1 MRTAALALAALTLTA
16 CEGGGEGPELPDNA
30 MPVKIEAAKNATYD
44 LRCRFRTVDL
54 PGNGKVNST
63 NLSGKGPK
71 EAAIPTDN
79 TRCELRHTGGDG
91 PVTVTVTKNGAA
103 AATATAAGPGATAT
117 LQVL

>member
-1 MRTAALALAALTLTA
+1 MRTAALVFAALTLTA
-16 CEGGGEGPELPDNA
+16 CEEGGEGPRLPDNA
-30 MPVKIEAAKNATYD
+30 MPVAVQAADNASYE

-71 EAAIPTDN
+71 DAAIPTDN

-91 PVTVTVTKNGAA
+91 PVTVTVTKNGRP